1 MFDVFYKFCWE
12 YNLDFGLQDSVTKN
26 NSNMCMNDEW
36 TSGKSLKLTSLSVE
50 DLLSFLYFFSFSQ
63 NWITSHFHPLMQS
76 IFKRSPKGSPF
87 ESWETSL
94 LHPWMPAQHWRVSCC
109 FHIVPL
115 GLPAAV
121 AHMGKQTR
129 RWDKPI
135 TPQSEWT
142 PAAAAC
148 SSSGLRALRGS
159 IPMRA
164 SWISQRWELCASKA
178 CRETIFCLEIWHG
191 GLLGQCCGR
200 QCHTECLQ
208 EF

>member
-1 MFDVFYKFCWE
+1 M
-12 YNLDFGLQDSVTKN
+12 
-26 NSNMCMNDEW
+26 MNGHVE
-36 TSGKSLKLTSLSVE
+36 SLSSSLPFQLKICCVFIASVKIE
-50 DLLSFLYFFSFSQ
+50 LLLTF
-63 NWITSHFHPLMQS
+63 TH
-76 IFKRSPKGSPF
+76 KCSPF
-87 ESWETSL
+87 LKRTNPFEKREPSL
-94 LHPWMPAQHWRVSCC
+94 LCPWMPAQPWRVSCC

-148 SSSGLRALRGS
+148 SSSGLRALWGS

-164 SWISQRWELCASKA
+164 SWISQRWELCDWKA
-178 CRETIFCLEIWHG
+178 HSETIFCLEIWHG
-191 GLLGQCCGR
+191 GLLGQYCRR
-200 QCHTECLQ
+200 QRHTVRLQ
-208 EF
+208 DIWAILHLNETFVELCFRNIDTPPGKAKQHSYFHD